1 MKNSEKLTPAK
12 PKRIAKRR
20 GKASRPEHRDADSRD
35 AEPPHQETIQL
46 MGFVS
51 WTDPLRKPEL
61 FLIHAPF
68 NPETES
74 ACLHLDINLRSVA
87 SIDVR
92 PARRPLKDTAGV
104 VADALRL
111 ANTP

>member
-12 PKRIAKRR
+12 PKRASKRR
-20 GKASRPEHRDADSRD
+20 GKLPRPGS
-35 AEPPHQETIQL
+35 EPPHQETIQL
-46 MGFVS
+46 MGFVN
-51 WTDPLRKPEL
+51 WTDPMRKPEL
-61 FLIHAPF
+61 FVLEAPY

-74 ACLHLDINLRSVA
+74 ACLHLDIKLRSVA
-87 SIDVR
+87 SIEVR

>member
-12 PKRIAKRR
+12 PKRITKRR
-20 GKASRPEHRDADSRD
+20 TKPSRAESQG

-46 MGFVS
+46 MGFVN

-61 FLIHAPF
+61 FVVQAPF

-87 SIDVR
+87 SIEVR

>member
-12 PKRIAKRR
+12 PKRVVKRS
-20 GKASRPEHRDADSRD
+20 K
-35 AEPPHQETIQL
+35 PPRVDPLHQETTQL
-46 MGFVS
+46 MGFVN
-51 WTDPLRKPEL
+51 WTDPLRKPEM
-61 FLIHAPF
+61 FVIEAPF

-87 SIDVR
+87 SIEVR

-111 ANTP
+111 ANS